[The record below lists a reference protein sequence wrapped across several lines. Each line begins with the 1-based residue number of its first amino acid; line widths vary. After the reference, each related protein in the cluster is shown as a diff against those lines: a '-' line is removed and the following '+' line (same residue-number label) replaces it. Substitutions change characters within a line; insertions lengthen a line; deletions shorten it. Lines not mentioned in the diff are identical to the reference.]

1 MNTRC
6 FLIMNILYLREALK
20 MEDQSVH
27 TKIAEVKSI
36 FMVIENSNYLNRL
49 ESNQYSIFT
58 QKFHHSVSKTL
69 RQFEGRVIKQDNN
82 SYVVSFSNATNAVLC
97 ALQIEQKFKYVTPKF
112 DTGNRR
118 LKIGLSVGFA
128 IEEVTGNF
136 DEAIIQATQMC
147 EVVKDTLVISPIV
160 KSLYEKENRN
170 ARIDVHH
177 IRTLKQ
183 GELVFLNRLMN
194 ASHHLWDEGK
204 LCLEHLRSALGC
216 SRSSFYRRV
225 KKLTGKSPH
234 YFIREF
240 RLHRALNLLHNR
252 RGNISKV
259 AFQTGFKNASHFSR
273 CFSEKFGI
281 LPSKYTQY
289 HTV

>member
-1 MNTRC
+1 M
-6 FLIMNILYLREALK
+6 EAQ
-20 MEDQSVH
+20 DVH
-27 TKIAEVKSI
+27 TTVSEVKKI

-69 RQFEGRVIKQDNN
+69 RHFEGQVIDHDNN
-82 SYVVSFSNATNAVLC
+82 SYLVSFDSASDAVLC

-112 DTGNRR
+112 DAGNRR
-118 LKIGLSVGFA
+118 LKIGLSAGFA
-128 IEEVTGNF
+128 IEEEAGNF

-160 KSLYEKENRN
+160 KGLYENENRN
-170 ARIDVHH
+170 ARIDAAH
-177 IRTLKQ
+177 IRTLKK
-183 GELVFLNRLMN
+183 GEVVFLTRLMQ
-194 ASHHLWDEGK
+194 ASQLIWNEGT
-204 LCLEHLRSALGC
+204 LSLEHLRSALGC

-240 RLHRALNLLHNR
+240 RLHRALNLLHQR

-259 AFQTGFKNASHFSR
+259 AFETGFKNASHFAR
-273 CFSEKFGI
+273 CFSEKFGM
-281 LPSKYTQY
+281 LPSKYAQHY
-289 HTV
+289 AV